1 MLGEAPCSACE
12 VYSPKRTTCLPRPCH
27 HLFACPLHA
36 MIAVGVAVLAALAC
50 AGAAMEHPGRHRS
63 HPAKFVAAHAT
74 PQPTMLQAA
83 EHPQAVN
90 LSSRNLQL
98 PRVPRHRSERPTSG
112 SIDAEALAVT
122 KLIAFVDDESC
133 HSFVGDSLNGCPLA
147 GHPLSLLR
155 PPSLLAG

>member
-1 MLGEAPCSACE
+1 
-12 VYSPKRTTCLPRPCH
+12 LPRPCH
-27 HLFACPLHA
+27 RLFACTIHA
-36 MIAVGVAVLAALAC
+36 VIASGIAGLVALAC
-50 AGAAMEHPGRHRS
+50 VGAAMEHPGGHHS
-63 HPAKFVAAHAT
+63 HSAKLVAAHAT
-74 PQPTMLQAA
+74 LLQPTMLQAA

-98 PRVPRHRSERPTSG
+98 PRAPRHRSERPTSG
-112 SIDAEALAVT
+112 SIDAEALAAT
-122 KLIAFVDDESC
+122 KLVAFVDDESC

>member
-1 MLGEAPCSACE
+1 L
-12 VYSPKRTTCLPRPCH
+12 
-27 HLFACPLHA
+27 
-36 MIAVGVAVLAALAC
+36 IAGGVVLLVGLAC
-50 AGAAMEHPGRHRS
+50 VGAAMEHPCGHHS
-63 HPAKFVAAHAT
+63 QPAKLVAAHAT
-74 PQPTMLQAA
+74 LLQPTMLQAA

-98 PRVPRHRSERPTSG
+98 PRAPRHRSERPTSG
-112 SIDAEALAVT
+112 SIDAEALAAT
-122 KLIAFVDDESC
+122 KPVAVIDDESY

>member
-1 MLGEAPCSACE
+1 
-12 VYSPKRTTCLPRPCH
+12 
-27 HLFACPLHA
+27 

-50 AGAAMEHPGRHRS
+50 VGAAVEHPGEHRS
-63 HPAKFVAAHAT
+63 QAAELPAAHAT
-74 PQPTMLQAA
+74 PLQPTILQAA
-83 EHPQAVN
+83 EHAQAVN
-90 LSSRNLQL
+90 VSSRNLQL
-98 PRVPRHRSERPTSG
+98 PRAPRHRSERPTSG

-122 KLIAFVDDESC
+122 KLIAFIDDESC